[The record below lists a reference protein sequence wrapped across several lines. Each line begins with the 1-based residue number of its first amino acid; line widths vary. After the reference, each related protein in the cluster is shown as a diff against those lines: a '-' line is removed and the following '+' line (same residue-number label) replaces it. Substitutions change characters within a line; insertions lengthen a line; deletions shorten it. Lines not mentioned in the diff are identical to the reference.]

1 MWNINL
7 FATYRDNSLKILL
20 AYFIGPLHIFNTR
33 RPSLP
38 LLGISPLKFFLRVFN
53 DVLYRLLVLIII
65 LPLLAR
71 SVSAILKYKLFMPLT
86 IARNMIRFVVYRYT
100 EGS

>member
-1 MWNINL
+1 MKKLLKDFIDSNL
-7 FATYRDNSLKILL
+7 IRAV
-20 AYFIGPLHIFNTR
+20 HIFNTR
-33 RPSLP
+33 RVYWVF
-38 LLGISPLKFFLRVFN
+38 PLKLSLRVFN

-71 SVSAILKYKLFMPLT
+71 SVSAILKYKLFIPLT
-86 IARNMIRFVVYRYT
+86 IARNTIRFVVYRYT

>member
-20 AYFIGPLHIFNTR
+20 AFIGPLHIFNTR

-38 LLGISPLKFFLRVFN
+38 LLGISVKIFPPCLQWRV
-53 DVLYRLLVLIII
+53 IS
-65 LPLLAR
+65 LACIDYY
-71 SVSAILKYKLFMPLT
+71 STSACALSKCHSQI
-86 IARNMIRFVVYRYT
+86 
-100 EGS
+100 